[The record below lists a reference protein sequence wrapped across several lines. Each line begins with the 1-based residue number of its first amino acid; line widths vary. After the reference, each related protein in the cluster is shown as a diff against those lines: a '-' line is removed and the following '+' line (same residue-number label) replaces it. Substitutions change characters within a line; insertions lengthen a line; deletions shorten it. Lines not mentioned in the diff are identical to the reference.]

1 MTTEQILAILYNNT
15 WFTPANNKNVMK
27 IKIGGIETDVP
38 ISYYHKMENNDYTI
52 LIRVSN
58 HCTYLETWVRQS
70 QMCLVH
76 IINVQNLLK

>member
-1 MTTEQILAILYNNT
+1 
-15 WFTPANNKNVMK
+15 MK

-58 HCTYLETWVRQS
+58 HCIYLETWVRQS
-70 QMCLVH
+70 
-76 IINVQNLLK
+76 